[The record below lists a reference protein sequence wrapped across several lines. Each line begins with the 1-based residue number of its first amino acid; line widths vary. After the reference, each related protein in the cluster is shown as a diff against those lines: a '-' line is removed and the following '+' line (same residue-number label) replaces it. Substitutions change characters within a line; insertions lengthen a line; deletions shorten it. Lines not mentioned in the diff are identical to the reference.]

1 MAGGRVISA
10 VLTLRDRDFSSNARR
25 AGNGITDLDRRLRR
39 TGNQVSRFR
48 ETAVSSF
55 SSVAKG
61 VAGLAAGY
69 VSLKAVEGVA
79 SSAIN
84 AASSMEQYR
93 NTLNVVMKDQKKAA
107 EMMKWSVDF
116 ANRTPFETDSVV
128 QATVKLQSYGL
139 QAKKVMPGIGNM
151 ASVMNKDL
159 DQAVEAVADAQTGEL
174 ERMKEFGITK
184 SMIAKQAGTMYRH
197 QQIINNKG
205 QIVDQQKFNNAMFSL
220 MNDRFKGGM
229 ATQANSFKGVMST
242 ITGVWKTGL
251 ASMAGI
257 SATGEIMK
265 GSLFDVVKQKAKVFG
280 DYIQKLANDGTF
292 TKIGVKIGDGLKTAG
307 HWFNVVKDNAVQM
320 YVNAKPGIEWIKNTG
335 LPGMKDGIGFV
346 LDKAKGLYNFIS
358 GNWSLIGP
366 VVAGVAASIA
376 TFKVGVM
383 AITTS
388 LKIWKGVT
396 NAVAIAQGLL
406 NGTLALTPLGWIVI
420 GVGAVVAAGILLYK
434 NWDTVKTKMSSV
446 WKSIETG
453 AAKMVNG
460 TIDKLNWLIKKIN
473 LIPGIKI
480 PIIPKVY
487 WGSKTEKAGGIN
499 NSGAVSGAY
508 LATHKNVPK
517 NALGT
522 SYFTG
527 GPSLINER
535 GGEIVDLPGGSRV
548 YPHDK
553 SVKMAKSE
561 GKSIVINK
569 IEVHAKGTTVND
581 IVREL
586 VPQLKLALSNM

>member
-1 MAGGRVISA
+1 LAGGRVISA

-39 TGNQVSRFR
+39 AGNQVNRFR
-48 ETAVSSF
+48 GTAVSGF
-55 SSVAKG
+55 SSVAKS
-61 VAGLAAGY
+61 VAGLAAAY
-69 VSLKAVEGVA
+69 VGFDAA
-79 SSAIN
+79 SRVVSGAIE
-84 AASSMEQYR
+84 AASSLEGYR

-116 ANRTPFETDSVV
+116 ANKTPFETDSVV

-139 QAKKVMPGIGNM
+139 QAKKVMPAIGDM
-151 ASVMNKDL
+151 AGVMNKDL

-184 SMIAKQAGTMYRH
+184 AMIAKKAGAMYKN

-205 QIVDQQKFNNAMFSL
+205 QIVDQQKFNNALFAL
-220 MNDRFKGGM
+220 MNDKFKGGM
-229 ATQANSFKGVMST
+229 AIQSNTFKGVMST

-257 SATGEIMK
+257 SASGEIIK
-265 GSLFDVVKQKAKVFG
+265 GSFFDVVKNKAKSFG

-292 TKIGVKIGDGLKTAG
+292 EAIGTKLGNGIKEASDWFGILKNKVVDTYNAAQPAIG
-307 HWFNVVKDNAVQM
+307 
-320 YVNAKPGIEWIKNTG
+320 WIKDVG
-335 LPGMKDGIGFV
+335 LPAMGAGISFV
-346 LDKAKGLYNFIS
+346 VDKATGLYNFIS
-358 GNWSLIGP
+358 GNWPLIGP
-366 VVAGVAASIA
+366 IVYGVAG
-376 TFKVGVM
+376 
-383 AITTS
+383 AITFYKVATTAVAVAT
-388 LKIWKGVT
+388 KVWQGVT
-396 NAVAIAQGLL
+396 FAMAIAQGVL
-406 NGTLALTPLGWIVI
+406 NGAIAISPLGWVAIAI
-420 GVGAVVAAGILLYK
+420 GAVIAVGILLYK
-434 NWDTVKTKMSSV
+434 NWDTVATKMKSI

-453 AAKMVNG
+453 AAKMVNSI
-460 TIDKLNWLIKKIN
+460 IDKLNWLIKKIN

-487 WGSKTEKAGGIN
+487 WGGSKAPEKNGGVN
-499 NSGAVSGAY
+499 NTGAVSGAY
-508 LATHKNVPK
+508 LAAHKNIPK

-561 GKSIVINK
+561 SKSPVIIHINGVSK
-569 IEVHAKGTTVND
+569 STQEILT
-581 IVREL
+581 EL
-586 VPQLKLALSNM
+586 IPPLKLAISNM